1 MNFKS
6 YFGKAS
12 EVTQPCRYF
21 DKFWEMAS
29 RENGTSRTELDRHLD
44 PRIRQT
50 FYTPWNGRQIPGPEV
65 WNMTDTQIGPFLTLE

>member
-50 FYTPWNGRQIPGPEV
+50 FYTPLNKADRFQVQRYVIRQTPK
-65 WNMTDTQIGPFLTLE
+65 LALC